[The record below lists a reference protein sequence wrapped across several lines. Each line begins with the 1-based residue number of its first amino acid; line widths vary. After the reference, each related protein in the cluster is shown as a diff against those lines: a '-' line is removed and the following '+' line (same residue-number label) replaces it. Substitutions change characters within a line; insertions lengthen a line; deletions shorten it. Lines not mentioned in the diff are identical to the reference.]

1 ALLAKSTA
9 LAAKFKIPMNIL
21 FDAEDGEGS
30 MAHCSA
36 LLLSPNPR
44 ADQLAGPPLQLS
56 EIASSLL
63 SGVQMEKP
71 GLLVARNEENGLVR
85 FFVSE
90 EFEETFGLSVEK
102 RTELYIKNEGNETFG
117 NPVNFA
123 MGADLPSCERF
134 FKVTGSLFA
143 QYSTPSSEPKH
154 ASYKLKA
161 TNKKGE
167 KLNVDFRIAILLT
180 GKMCTLVFRLVPQD
194 NEEKGLSYFDEI
206 GGEDLTWLDG
216 IDEGD
221 IERDIADLF
230 TT

>member
-1 ALLAKSTA
+1 MCSSSPVDKRLKNLQAEAFLALPLKGTKRANASTHIGLLWLLRSWVSISLRRRSVALLAKSTA

-90 EFEETFGLSVEK
+90 EFEV
-102 RTELYIKNEGNETFG
+102 R
-117 NPVNFA
+117 
-123 MGADLPSCERF
+123 
-134 FKVTGSLFA
+134 VTL
-143 QYSTPSSEPKH
+143 
-154 ASYKLKA
+154 
-161 TNKKGE
+161 
-167 KLNVDFRIAILLT
+167 
-180 GKMCTLVFRLVPQD
+180 
-194 NEEKGLSYFDEI
+194 
-206 GGEDLTWLDG
+206 
-216 IDEGD
+216 
-221 IERDIADLF
+221 
-230 TT
+230 